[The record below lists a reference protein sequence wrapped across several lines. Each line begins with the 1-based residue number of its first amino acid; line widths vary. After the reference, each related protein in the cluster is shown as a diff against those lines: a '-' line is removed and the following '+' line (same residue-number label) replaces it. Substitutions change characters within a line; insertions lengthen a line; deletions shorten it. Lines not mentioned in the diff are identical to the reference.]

1 MGVGV
6 AGVST
11 TILADAAGG
20 CGVFTLIFAVFAI
33 VMLSKKRG
41 AKKLSKEK
49 RKEAEEFEQVL
60 AEMEPLIE
68 ALMAF
73 EALIY
78 ELRLELQRLMT

>member
-6 AGVST
+6 AGIST
-11 TILADAAGG
+11 AILADAAGG
-20 CGVFTLIFAVFAI
+20 CGALTLIFAVFAI

-41 AKKLSKEK
+41 ARKLNQQ
-49 RKEAEEFEQVL
+49 RQREAEEFQTVL

-73 EALIY
+73 G
-78 ELRLELQRLMT
+78 RL